1 MIMDLKKQIENV
13 TALGA
18 EYCDLRIESRV
29 GCSVEVKDAELKKA
43 FSGMEEGASVKIL
56 YNGAWGFCSA
66 NNLSDKTLRTL
77 FESAFKLAKASSVKV
92 KEKTRL
98 AEVPAAKARV
108 IWRVKKNPQD
118 ISIEEK
124 HKLLSEISTEV
135 RKIKGILTATVSYSD
150 GIIKKEFLSSEG
162 SEIHTELTR
171 ILLQINLTAK
181 NTALL
186 GYRTRIGGTAGM
198 EIFDIQNPVERG
210 VRAAKTAV
218 KLLDA
223 EKAPSGRFPV
233 VIDNELAGVFVHEA
247 LGHACEADAVIAG
260 ESILED
266 KIGTAVGSE
275 NVTVYDDSTIKG
287 AFGSFPYDDEGVKGR
302 RKILIGSGILR
313 DFILSR
319 ETAYKLGMKPNGGA
333 RAESYAVRPL
343 VRMSNTI
350 IEKGDY
356 SFEELLE
363 NIKFGIYAKGTRGGQ
378 VDTAKGSFQ
387 FSAQEAYLIENGEIT
402 KPLRDVSLAGA
413 TVEILKSI
421 DAIGR
426 DYRLGE
432 PGFCGKGQLV
442 PVGDGGPHVRIKKAT
457 IGGK

>member
-1 MIMDLKKQIENV
+1 MDIEDILQRVLK
-13 TALGA
+13 LGA
-18 EYCDLRIESRV
+18 EYCDVRFESSARTV
-29 GCSVEVKDAELKKA
+29 VEVKDAELKKA
-43 FSGMEEGASVKIL
+43 YSGMERGASVRVL
-56 YNGAWGFCSA
+56 YNGSWGFCSA
-66 NNLSDKTLRTL
+66 NNLSDKTLKSL

-92 KEKTRL
+92 EEKIRL
-98 AEVPAAKARV
+98 ADVPVAKAHI
-108 IWRVKKNPQD
+108 IWHAKKAPLD

-124 HKLLSEISTEV
+124 HKLLSEVSAGVREV
-135 RKIKGILTATVSYSD
+135 KGILTATVSYSD
-150 GIIKKEFLSSEG
+150 GTIKKEFFSSEG
-162 SEIHTELTR
+162 SEIQTELTR
-171 ILLQINLTAK
+171 TLLQINLTAK

-186 GYRTRIGGTAGM
+186 GYRTRIGGTAGL
-198 EIFDIQNPVERG
+198 EIFALQNPVERG
-210 VRAAKTAV
+210 VQAAKTV
-218 KLLDA
+218 VRLLHA

-233 VIDNELAGVFVHEA
+233 IVDNELAGVFVHEA
-247 LGHACEADAVIAG
+247 LGHACEADTVIAG
-260 ESILED
+260 ESILEN
-266 KIGTAVGSE
+266 KRGTAVGSE
-275 NVTVYDDSTIKG
+275 NVTVYDDSTIKS

-302 RKILIGSGILR
+302 RKILIKSGILR

-319 ETAYKLGMKPNGGA
+319 ETAYKLGMEPNGGA

-343 VRMSNTI
+343 VRMSNTV
-350 IEKGDY
+350 IEKGEH

-387 FSAQEAYLIENGEIT
+387 FSAQEAYLIENGEVT

-421 DAIGR
+421 DAVGR

-457 IGGK
+457 VGGK